1 MTTLEFLQLAAQK
14 ASIVANNT
22 AAKLAEAD
30 QNLTRKQLEKAQ
42 KRLAK
47 LRNKL
52 VKPLPQYI
60 EKYG

>member
-14 ASIVANNT
+14 VSITANNT
-22 AAKLAEAD
+22 AARLAEAD
-30 QNLTRKQLEKAQ
+30 QNMTRKALERTQ

-60 EKYG
+60 EKYD